1 MPPAV
6 SARRA
11 PNASAQV
18 LRRRGIRFRTRPR
31 TVFRS
36 ASELDAWL
44 MSVSLAA
51 HRIFLPP
58 DHSDGANTHEMWTN
72 RGSSASTIPAQ
83 SRGRIQIVRL
93 ERFDRLHVKLF
104 LVIAGAIAGLT
115 LVTYL
120 VFTWAFEAGFVQY
133 LNRADEARLELMTD
147 RLADV
152 YTREGGWASLARDGE
167 RWMAM
172 SRDALGLPSSA
183 EPGQRRELPL
193 TIDPRLLLFDA
204 NHARLIGSPEVA
216 PRAVLKPIDTGGTVV
231 GYLGYVPRV
240 ELVQSLE
247 RVYLRRQHQA
257 FTAVAIGMVVAG
269 LAYWLTR
276 RVRALMRGTNALI
289 HGDYTARVTPRGHD
303 ELARLA
309 GDFNTLA
316 TTLAAA
322 QEARRAWVADIAH
335 ELRTPLALLRGEIES
350 LQDGVRELN
359 QDSVASLAFETTRL
373 TRLVEDLHTLSLS
386 DRGALTYHRKPLDL
400 ADVLRDAVAGWR
412 REAEQH
418 GLSLTLDLE
427 DDTIVFADETRLA
440 QLFANLMQNSVRYTD
455 GPGQIAISLRRERDC
470 AVVDWQDSAPGVAP
484 EELPRLTERLYR
496 VEASRSRV
504 SGGSGLGLAIARAIV
519 EGHGGRLVAAASP
532 LGGLAIRVELPLW
545 SDPTNG

>member
-1 MPPAV
+1 M
-6 SARRA
+6 
-11 PNASAQV
+11 
-18 LRRRGIRFRTRPR
+18 G
-31 TVFRS
+31 
-36 ASELDAWL
+36 
-44 MSVSLAA
+44 
-51 HRIFLPP
+51 
-58 DHSDGANTHEMWTN
+58 
-72 RGSSASTIPAQ
+72 
-83 SRGRIQIVRL
+83 L

-115 LVTYL
+115 VVTYL
-120 VFTWAFEAGFVQY
+120 VFTWTFERGFVQY
-133 LNRADEARLELMTD
+133 VNRADEARLELMTD

-152 YTREGGWASLARDGE
+152 YAREGDWTTLARDGD
-167 RWMAM
+167 RWQTM

-204 NHARLIGSPEVA
+204 GRRRLIGSPEA
-216 PRAVLKPIDTGGTVV
+216 EARAVLKPIDTGGPIV
-231 GYLGYVPRV
+231 GYLGYVPRI
-240 ELVQSLE
+240 ERVQSLE

-257 FTAVAIGMVVAG
+257 FAAVAIGMVLAALGLAAG

-276 RVRALMRGTNALI
+276 RVRALVRGTNALI

-303 ELARLA
+303 ELAHLA
-309 GDFNTLA
+309 RDFNTLA
-316 TTLAAA
+316 ATLSAA

-335 ELRTPLALLRGEIES
+335 ELRTPLAVLRGEIES
-350 LQDGVRELN
+350 LQDGVRALN
-359 QDSVASLAFETTRL
+359 QDSVASLAHETTRL

-386 DRGALTYHRKPLDL
+386 DRGALTYHREPVDL

-412 REAEQH
+412 REAEER
-418 GLSLTLDLE
+418 GLSLAMDLE
-427 DDTIVFADETRLA
+427 GDTIVLADETRLA
-440 QLFANLMQNSVRYTD
+440 QVFANLMQNSLRYTD
-455 GPGQIAISLRRERDC
+455 TPGRIAIGLRRERDR
-470 AVVDWQDSAPGVAP
+470 AVIDWQDSAPGVAA

-532 LGGLAIRVELPLW
+532 LGGLAIQLELPRW
-545 SDPTNG
+545 SDPARG

>member
-11 PNASAQV
+11 PNASVQV

-36 ASELDAWL
+36 ASVLDAWL
-44 MSVSLAA
+44 MSVSLTA
-51 HRIFLPP
+51 HRIFPPP

-83 SRGRIQIVRL
+83 SRGRIQIVRI

-104 LVIAGAIAGLT
+104 LVIAGLT

-120 VFTWAFEAGFVQY
+120 VFTWVFEAGFVQY

-193 TIDPRLLLFDA
+193 TIDPRLFLFDA
-204 NHARLIGSPEVA
+204 NHTRLIGSPEVA

-257 FTAVAIGMVVAG
+257 FAAVAIGMVVAALGLAAG

-303 ELARLA
+303 ELGRLA
-309 GDFNTLA
+309 RDFNTLA
-316 TTLAAA
+316 ATLAAA

-335 ELRTPLALLRGEIES
+335 ELRTPLAVLRGEIES
-350 LQDGVRELN
+350 LQDDVRELN

-386 DRGALTYHRKPLDL
+386 DRGALTYHRRP
-400 ADVLRDAVAGWR
+400 V
-412 REAEQH
+412 
-418 GLSLTLDLE
+418 
-427 DDTIVFADETRLA
+427 
-440 QLFANLMQNSVRYTD
+440 
-455 GPGQIAISLRRERDC
+455 
-470 AVVDWQDSAPGVAP
+470 
-484 EELPRLTERLYR
+484 
-496 VEASRSRV
+496 
-504 SGGSGLGLAIARAIV
+504 
-519 EGHGGRLVAAASP
+519 
-532 LGGLAIRVELPLW
+532 
-545 SDPTNG
+545 